1 MHTGYVLC
9 TPDSQKVLCIS
20 ADKKGVE
27 LLELKDSKG
36 LNRALCLP
44 DLTSLKN
51 VYERFKKLGLVENLD
66 IVNIA
71 KLYKHSY

>member
-9 TPDSQKVLCIS
+9 TPDNQKVLCIS
-20 ADKKGVE
+20 TDKKGVE
-27 LLELKDSKG
+27 LVELKNSKG
-36 LNRALCLP
+36 LNKALCLP
-44 DLTSLKN
+44 DLTSMKN
-51 VYERFKKLGLVENLD
+51 VQERFEKLGLIEDLD

>member
-1 MHTGYVLC
+1 MPTGYVLC
-9 TPDSQKVLCIS
+9 TPDNQKVLCIS
-20 ADKKGVE
+20 LDKKGVE
-27 LLELKDSKG
+27 LLAVKNSNN

-51 VYERFKKLGLVENLD
+51 VYDRFQKLGLIEDLD

-71 KLYKHSY
+71 KLYKNSY

>member
-1 MHTGYVLC
+1 MPTGYVLC
-9 TPDSQKVLCIS
+9 TPDNQKVLCIS
-20 ADKKGVE
+20 LDKKGVE
-27 LLELKDSKG
+27 LLDLENSNN

-44 DLTSLKN
+44 DLTSMKN
-51 VYERFKKLGLVENLD
+51 VYERFQKLGLIEDLD